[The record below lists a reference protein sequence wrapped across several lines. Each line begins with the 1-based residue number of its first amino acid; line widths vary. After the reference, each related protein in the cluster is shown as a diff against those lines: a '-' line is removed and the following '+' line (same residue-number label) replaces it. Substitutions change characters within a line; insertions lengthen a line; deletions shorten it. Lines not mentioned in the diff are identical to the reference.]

1 MRVQN
6 IIGSNVVR
14 VQCETEIYK
23 NEVGLHN
30 LERLFKNHSGK
41 AVEIIGKVDTS
52 LTSPIPIQMLPGLE
66 NLIGWV
72 EKQIMLVAPN
82 FVDYTPTGFE
92 FDLKRTWANKMFKG
106 SKVLPHTHDVISET
120 GERNTNDS
128 RIVSIFYYQ
137 LPEGSSDLVFMQDNE
152 VVNADVKEGELV
164 FHTKDILHAVTE
176 HKSDIPRICLV
187 FEFTYVQ

>member
-6 IIGSNVVR
+6 IFGSNVVR
-14 VQCETEIYK
+14 VQCEKEIYK

-41 AVEIIGKVDTS
+41 AIEIIGKVDTS

-66 NLIGWV
+66 TLVSWV
-72 EKQIMLVAPN
+72 QEQALLAAPY
-82 FVDYTPTGFE
+82 FIDYTPTGLE
-92 FDLKRTWANKMFKG
+92 FDVKRTWANKMFRG
-106 SKVLPHTHDVISET
+106 SKVLPHTHDVILET
-120 GERNTNDS
+120 GERNTNNS
-128 RIVSIFYYQ
+128 RVVSIFYYQ
-137 LPEGSSDLVFMQDNE
+137 LPKDSSDLVFMRDNE
-152 VVNADVKEGELV
+152 VVNADVQEGELV